1 MIEIGQVLTKK
12 FIVKEVDLA
21 SNIGSGDLPVLA
33 TPVLL
38 NFFEN
43 TCKEL
48 LSLYLTEE
56 DTSVGIFASFD
67 HVAQSKQGDVIC
79 INVKVINIEKRVVS
93 FSIEA
98 FDGDKLISSGNHKRC
113 IVNKE
118 RFLTKLQ

>member
-1 MIEIGQVLTKK
+1 MIEIGQFLTKK

-67 HVAQSKQGDVIC
+67 HVAPSKQGDVIC